1 MATSARAIPPRKEHE
16 VTQKEKEICKKY
28 SARDENGFVH
38 CKECPLVV
46 DADGFMCKAN
56 SRYNRRTKE
65 WERSDNHDRE

>member
-1 MATSARAIPPRKEHE
+1 M
-16 VTQKEKEICKKY
+16 TQKEKEICKKY

-65 WERSDNHDRE
+65 WERRDKLTYEEEI